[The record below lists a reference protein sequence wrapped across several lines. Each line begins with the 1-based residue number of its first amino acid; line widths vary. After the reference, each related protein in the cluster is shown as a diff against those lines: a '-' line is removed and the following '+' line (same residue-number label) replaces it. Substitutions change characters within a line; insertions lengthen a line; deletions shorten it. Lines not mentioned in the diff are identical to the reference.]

1 MSLATMNDL
10 LVTELRDIYSA
21 EQQLLKALPKLARSA
36 SSPSLAEALSSHI
49 AQTEEHV
56 TRLEGIFEDLGG
68 SPRGKRCAGMQGL
81 LAESAEV
88 LGEEGD
94 PSVIDAALIAAAQR
108 VEHYGI
114 AAYGSAHAFAT
125 LLGRTDIAAVL
136 RQSLQEEEDTDVML
150 TQIALREVNERARAA
165 SADSDEEADA
175 GADDE
180 TADATAVATASRF
193 EEEIDEALMDLE
205 DAMDEEVIDE
215 EEDRV
220 RNRRL

>member
-10 LVTELRDIYSA
+10 LVTGLRDIYSA
-21 EQQLLKALPKLARSA
+21 EQQLLKALPKMASSA
-36 SSPSLAEALSSHI
+36 SSASLAEALSSHI

-68 SPRGKRCAGMQGL
+68 NPRGKRCAGMRGL
-81 LAESAEV
+81 IAESEEV
-88 LGEEGD
+88 IGENGD

-114 AAYGSAHAFAT
+114 AAYGSARTLAA

-136 RQSLQEEEDTDVML
+136 RQSLLEEEAADVRL
-150 TQIALREVNERARAA
+150 TQIALREVNDRARAA
-165 SADSDEEADA
+165 SADSDEESAA
-175 GADDE
+175 GADALDD
-180 TADATAVATASRF
+180 TPVATASRY

>member
-10 LVTELRDIYSA
+10 LVTGLRDIYSA
-21 EQQLLKALPKLARSA
+21 EQQLLKALPKMASSA
-36 SSPSLAEALSSHI
+36 SSASLAEALSSHI

-68 SPRGKRCAGMQGL
+68 NPRGKRCAGMRGL
-81 LAESAEV
+81 IAESEEV
-88 LGEEGD
+88 IGENGD

-114 AAYGSAHAFAT
+114 AAYGSARTFAA

-136 RQSLQEEEDTDVML
+136 RQSLLEEEAADVRL
-150 TQIALREVNERARAA
+150 TQIALREVNDRARAA
-165 SADSDEEADA
+165 SADSDEESAA
-175 GADDE
+175 GADALDD
-180 TADATAVATASRF
+180 TPVATASRY

>member
-10 LVTELRDIYSA
+10 LVTGLRDIYSA
-21 EQQLLKALPKLARSA
+21 EQQLLKALPKMASSA
-36 SSPSLAEALSSHI
+36 SSASLAEALSSHI

-68 SPRGKRCAGMQGL
+68 NPRGKRCAGMRGL
-81 LAESAEV
+81 IAESEEV
-88 LGEEGD
+88 IGENGD

-108 VEHYGI
+108 MEHYGI
-114 AAYGSAHAFAT
+114 AAYGSARTFAA

-136 RQSLQEEEDTDVML
+136 RQSLLEEEAADVRL
-150 TQIALREVNERARAA
+150 TQIALREVNDRARAA
-165 SADSDEEADA
+165 SADSDEESAA
-175 GADDE
+175 GADALDD
-180 TADATAVATASRF
+180 TPVATASRY

>member
-10 LVTELRDIYSA
+10 LVTGLRDIYSA
-21 EQQLLKALPKLARSA
+21 EQQLLKALPKMASSA
-36 SSPSLAEALSSHI
+36 SSASLAEALSSHI

-68 SPRGKRCAGMQGL
+68 NPRGKRCAGMRGL
-81 LAESAEV
+81 IAESEEV
-88 LGEEGD
+88 IGENGD

-114 AAYGSAHAFAT
+114 AAYGSA
-125 LLGRTDIAAVL
+125 
-136 RQSLQEEEDTDVML
+136 
-150 TQIALREVNERARAA
+150 
-165 SADSDEEADA
+165 DSDEESAA
-175 GADDE
+175 GADALDD
-180 TADATAVATASRF
+180 TPVATASRY

>member
-1 MSLATMNDL
+1 MNDL

-21 EQQLLKALPKLARSA
+21 EQQLLKALPKMVSSA
-36 SSPSLAEALSSHI
+36 SSASLSAALSSHI

-68 SPRGKRCAGMQGL
+68 SPRGKRCVGMQGL

-136 RQSLQEEEDTDVML
+136 RQSLQEEEESDVLL
-150 TQIALREVNERARAA
+150 TRIALREVNDRARAA
-165 SADSDEEADA
+165 SADSDEDS
-175 GADDE
+175 GISVDTDGPDE
-180 TADATAVATASRF
+180 DATMVATASRY